1 MTAVTTI
8 ATGSGETSGLG
19 SAGRAG
25 GDAVAACL
33 TGLGSL
39 PAEDAGRGLLRTAH
53 IFALLLLLCLTV
65 FCLIRPTCVKVCCI
79 LLAPLD

>member
-19 SAGRAG
+19 SAG

-39 PAEDAGRGLLRTAH
+39 AAEDAGRGLLRTAH